1 MSENNPGVD
10 RGQVFAGR
18 AAEIL
23 SPIPALDP
31 PKRPASVLWDTPEPP
46 TPIPPPGPPEP
57 PTPIPP
63 PDVPSG
69 GYPDVG
75 IRLREE
81 FKSYVREFMDA
92 LRAFCV
98 NSTTNQ
104 DEYISRGERYR
115 WKFLQGE
122 TPRKGIVDVFK
133 VSKDGDLVKSDT
145 VRINLAGNMFQ
156 APVPLRDLGDTL
168 YEERERRKAA
178 AAPALATP
186 QPAPPSPPLFNRAQL
201 QHIAECLNIY
211 IKIRHMCG
219 VNPNHPEIVMSLTCI
234 DVIDRDLDGV
244 KPDSTGPRR

>member
-23 SPIPALDP
+23 APIPALDP

-46 TPIPPPGPPEP
+46 TPIPPPERPA
-57 PTPIPP
+57 PIPP

-156 APVPLRDLGDTL
+156 APVPLRDLGDKL

-178 AAPALATP
+178 AAPATP
-186 QPAPPSPPLFNRAQL
+186 QPAPPSPSPFTKEQL
-201 QHIAECLNIY
+201 TCMSECLKKY
-211 IKIRHMCG
+211 IQILRVCSDEPDQPEVIRILKCK
-219 VNPNHPEIVMSLTCI
+219 ESI
-234 DVIDRDLDGV
+234 DIELDR
-244 KPDSTGPRR
+244 PRR